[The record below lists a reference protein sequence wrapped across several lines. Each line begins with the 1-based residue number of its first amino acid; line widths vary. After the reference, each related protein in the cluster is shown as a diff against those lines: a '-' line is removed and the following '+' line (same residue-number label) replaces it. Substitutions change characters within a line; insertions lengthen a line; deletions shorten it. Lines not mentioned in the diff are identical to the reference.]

1 MPEQSIELHA
11 IMARLE
17 RVEKENRRLKLAGIM
32 FLLVTCAV
40 VVTGQS
46 QTNRTL
52 EAERF
57 VLKDQ
62 SGKIRAELS
71 TENGLQSSLKFYDET
86 GKKRTYYADH
96 ALLVQ
101 AGHDTAIFSAGGF
114 DILGEHTD
122 VRVDRGKLYISGELG
137 SLSIGTVPAFR
148 EGTHGV
154 GLILN
159 GGIGRLLSINIADG
173 PVMNNR

>member
-86 GKKRTYYADH
+86 GKKRKEAAQKRARKHTERQDDS
-96 ALLVQ
+96 
-101 AGHDTAIFSAGGF
+101 GHDNSSRRLTS
-114 DILGEHTD
+114 
-122 VRVDRGKLYISGELG
+122 ELT
-137 SLSIGTVPAFR
+137 LNNQKRWPAFR
-148 EGTHGV
+148 EITV
-154 GLILN
+154 RFIILHT
-159 GGIGRLLSINIADG
+159 GA
-173 PVMNNR
+173 